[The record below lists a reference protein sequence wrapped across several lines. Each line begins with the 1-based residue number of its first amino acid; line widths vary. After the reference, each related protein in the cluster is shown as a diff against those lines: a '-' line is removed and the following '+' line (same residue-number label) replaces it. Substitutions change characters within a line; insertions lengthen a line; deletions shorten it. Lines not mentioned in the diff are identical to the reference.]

1 MALSKDNDKLL
12 HNWIQ
17 AKQTLDIAKEA
28 EAQLRATVGLSIF
41 ADADI
46 GANTIELGGGYRA
59 TYTKKMNYTLA
70 VPTDSNTDNLNE
82 SIEELAEA
90 MRLASNEGAF
100 IFGRLVKWKPE
111 LSLTEYKQL
120 PDNLKKIV
128 DRYVVSREGAPTLV
142 IKEPAKAKGK

>member
-1 MALSKDNDKLL
+1 MALEASQSALL
-12 HNWIQ
+12 AAWQ
-17 AKQTLDIAKEA
+17 SAKSDLDIAKEA

-70 VPTDSNTDNLNE
+70 APLYAPEMSVNDAVE
-82 SIEELAEA
+82 VMAEA
-90 MRLASNEGAF
+90 MRKASNEGAF
-100 IFGRLVKWKPE
+100 IFSRLVKWKPE

-128 DRYVVSREGAPTLV
+128 DQYVVSREGAPTLV
-142 IKEPAKAKGK
+142 IKEPAKAKGR